1 VSREGSDV
9 RAYDAAERDAPT
21 LVLAHGAGAGH
32 DHPWMKKVGQGLADR
47 GVRVVTFDFPY
58 KAQKKSVPDKPAVLE
73 AAFATA
79 WREAHEAAARE
90 GLQPRSWF
98 AGGKSMGGRIS
109 SQVAAKSGFDP
120 APAGLIFFGYP
131 LHPPGKPEQRRDAHL
146 PAIRVPMLFLHGS
159 KDPFGTPAE
168 MSSLIAGLPGAR
180 LELVEGGDHSLEIRR
195 KGYTLDAVLDLAA
208 AFLGSNKGQTPV

>member
-1 VSREGSDV
+1 MSREGSDV

-90 GLQPRSWF
+90 GRQPRSWF

>member
-1 VSREGSDV
+1 MRS
-9 RAYDAAERDAPT
+9 YDAADRTAPT

-32 DHPWMKKVGQGLADR
+32 DHPWMKKVAQGLADR
-47 GVRVVTFDFPY
+47 GVRVMTFDFPY

-79 WREAHEAAARE
+79 WRDAHEAAMRE
-90 GLQPRSWF
+90 GRQPRAWF

-109 SQVAAKSGFDP
+109 SQVAAKASFDP

-146 PAIRVPMLFLHGS
+146 PAIGLPMLFLHGS
-159 KDPFGTPAE
+159 KDPFGTPEE
-168 MSSLIAGLPGAR
+168 MTSLVAGLRGAR
-180 LELVEGGDHSLEIRR
+180 LELIEGGDHSLETR
-195 KGYTLDAVLDLAA
+195 KKGASIDPVLDLAA
-208 AFLGSNKGQTPV
+208 IFLSKK

>member
-1 VSREGSDV
+1 MSREGSDV

-90 GLQPRSWF
+90 GRQPRSWF

-120 APAGLIFFGYP
+120 ALAGLIFFGYP

>member
-90 GLQPRSWF
+90 GRQPRSWF

-146 PAIRVPMLFLHGS
+146 PAIGVPMLFLHGS

-168 MSSLIAGLPGAR
+168 MTSLIAGLPGAR